1 MATEATPPVCSELAG
16 ESDADL
22 LVYMAMAGDDP
33 AVAREAWEELYRRH
47 ADYLFGV
54 CLRAYGDLLGGQA
67 GVCDLVADAFRRAYE
82 HAESFDPAAIADPER
97 QRLRVRG
104 WLGRIAE
111 RLALT
116 ILRGRKRLPV
126 RFLEEGQWQQVPERP
141 PRGAAIRSA
150 SRASEPPSRA

>member
-1 MATEATPPVCSELAG
+1 MASEATQPVRSELAG

-22 LVYMAMAGDDP
+22 LVYMAMAEDDP
-33 AVAREAWEELYRRH
+33 GVAREAWDELYRRH

-82 HAESFDPAAIADPER
+82 HAESFDAAGVGDPQR
-97 QRLRVRG
+97 LRLRVRG

-116 ILRGRKRLPV
+116 ILRGRKRLPM
-126 RFLEEGQWQQVPERP
+126 RFLEEASGSRFPSVLRK
-141 PRGAAIRSA
+141 GAGIRSA
-150 SRASEPPSRA
+150 SSVSEPPSRA